1 MGTRHLYWG
10 FSPSPSFAVY
20 TYFIPESLVTVREQT
35 SQPVVFDNVIVVIV
49 VEGSGVGRHTLGE
62 VVMAAV
68 QETAAAATTHTPV
81 YGLVTY

>member
-1 MGTRHLYWG
+1 MHLLY
-10 FSPSPSFAVY
+10 
-20 TYFIPESLVTVREQT
+20 IPESFVTVSEQA

-68 QETAAAATTHTPV
+68 QGTTAAAATTHTPSP
-81 YGLVTY
+81 G